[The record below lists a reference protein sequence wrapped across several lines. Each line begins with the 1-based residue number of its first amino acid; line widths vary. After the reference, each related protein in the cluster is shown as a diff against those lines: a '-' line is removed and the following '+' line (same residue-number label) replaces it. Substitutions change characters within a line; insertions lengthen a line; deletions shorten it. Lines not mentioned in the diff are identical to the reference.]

1 MRTNI
6 DIDDQLLTEALRLTG
21 LDTER
26 AAVEM
31 ALRMLIRVSRQ
42 KSILDLVGKVHWDGN
57 IDDSRQRHPFAVD
70 HDPEIE

>member
-6 DIDDQLLTEALRLTG
+6 DIDDQLLREALRLTG

-26 AAVEM
+26 AVVEM

-42 KSILDLVGKVHWDGN
+42 KSILGLVGKVHWDGN
-57 IDDSRQRHPFAVD
+57 IDDSRQD
-70 HDPEIE
+70 SDPTQSPR